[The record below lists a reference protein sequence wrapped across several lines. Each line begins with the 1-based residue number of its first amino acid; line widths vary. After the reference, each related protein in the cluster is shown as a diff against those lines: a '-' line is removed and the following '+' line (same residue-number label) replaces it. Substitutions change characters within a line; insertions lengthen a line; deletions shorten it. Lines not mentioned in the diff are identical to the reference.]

1 MPTRSISSCV
11 KNYNSVI
18 ALKTSETEFAR
29 SKVQHRK
36 KAEGMITWQKQ
47 DTPEIFYDNESGRSE
62 EKGSQE
68 TLQTKQESSVTA
80 KKLDGNQRNT
90 EITCTSSQKKLPKIL
105 RDSDEEIRCRS
116 SQLMETSMEM
126 VRVVVRMGTNMKT
139 LRLRAKVSQTQDS
152 NPQQRSL
159 LQVSWS

>member
-105 RDSDEEIRCRS
+105 RNSDEEIRCQKQSTDGNEHGNGKS
-116 SQLMETSMEM
+116 SGQNGNEHEDP
-126 VRVVVRMGTNMKT
+126 KT
-139 LRLRAKVSQTQDS
+139 ESQSEPNAGQ
-152 NPQQRSL
+152 
-159 LQVSWS
+159 